1 MKENSDRRVRVTKMI
16 LRDSLV
22 ELMRE
27 KPLHEISIKAICEQ
41 ADINRST
48 FYHHY
53 GSQYDLFDD
62 IVQEISNSI
71 WKIID
76 ASKKKKEKFVKML
89 TEILTF
95 CETNR
100 DFFIV
105 LLGANGNYNIGE
117 TLAKEIDRFLEKDSK
132 DEIYTYS
139 TQFFSA
145 GITSVLWTWLNKEER
160 ESAREI
166 AMMLNAIIMYGIRRA
181 MVLSGNA

>member
-105 LLGANGNYNIGE
+105 LLGA
-117 TLAKEIDRFLEKDSK
+117 DRK
-132 DEIYTYS
+132 
-139 TQFFSA
+139 
-145 GITSVLWTWLNKEER
+145 SV
-160 ESAREI
+160 
-166 AMMLNAIIMYGIRRA
+166 
-181 MVLSGNA
+181 V